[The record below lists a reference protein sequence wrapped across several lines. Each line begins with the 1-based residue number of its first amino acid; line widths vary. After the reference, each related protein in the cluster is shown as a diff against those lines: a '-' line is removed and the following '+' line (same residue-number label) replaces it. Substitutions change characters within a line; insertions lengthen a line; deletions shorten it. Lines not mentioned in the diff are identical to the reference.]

1 MGYGSPSIY
10 SGGWRVASGECQL
23 TSGGCWGNIGFNR
36 HSSERRYILIL
47 LKEVYIMTTVK
58 PARSRT
64 IWIWLLIIASV
75 LIAISDLVDAARFMG
90 WLDTAM
96 FDELEFVSPG
106 VFWLGAFMSLLLAA
120 IWFYNAVRLYNLD
133 PRGWLFVVAIA
144 TINLIFLGMALF
156 SGNTFS
162 DIMWG
167 VILNVAALV
176 LGLLPSTKAA
186 FGQA

>member
-1 MGYGSPSIY
+1 
-10 SGGWRVASGECQL
+10 
-23 TSGGCWGNIGFNR
+23 
-36 HSSERRYILIL
+36 
-47 LKEVYIMTTVK
+47 MTAIKTG
-58 PARSRT
+58 RSRT
-64 IWIWLLIIASV
+64 IWIWLLIIAAV
-75 LIAISDLVDAARFMG
+75 LIAIRDLLDAARYMG
-90 WLDTAM
+90 WLNTGM

-106 VFWLGAFMSLLLAA
+106 IFWLGAFFSLILAA
-120 IWFYNAVRLYNLD
+120 IWFFTAVRLYNLD

-144 TINLIFLGMALF
+144 TINLIFLFMALF

-186 FGQA
+186 FGQK

>member
-1 MGYGSPSIY
+1 M
-10 SGGWRVASGECQL
+10 AA
-23 TSGGCWGNIGFNR
+23 T
-36 HSSERRYILIL
+36 
-47 LKEVYIMTTVK
+47 KT
-58 PARSRT
+58 ARSRT
-64 IWIWLLIIASV
+64 IWIWLLIIAAV
-75 LIAISDLVDAARFMG
+75 LIAISDLLDAARFMG
-90 WLDTAM
+90 WLDTPM

-120 IWFYNAVRLYNLD
+120 IWFFTAVRLYNFD

-144 TINLIFLGMALF
+144 TINLIFLAMALF

-186 FGQA
+186 FGQK